1 MSLKDTART
10 VAALDTLHKAIGE
23 HLKTGKQELEAGLK
37 AAKAETG
44 TQKISISLDDDK
56 GQSQD
61 IGTVSL
67 VQPKAAAAVSDADAF
82 TAWVV
87 ENFTT
92 EVERKFVTSVKPGF
106 QKKVL
111 DQITAAG
118 VTDWADPETGFI
130 HEVPGV
136 SMTGRA
142 AYTRMTITDVGKDAI
157 PQAWRE
163 GRFASVLP
171 TIAPAAIE
179 SGNGSDEDAAKL
191 RARIA
196 ELEERDAWLS
206 ALEAAGVDS
215 WEGFDVAREVLDGGD
230 PR

>member
-10 VAALDTLHKAIGE
+10 VAALDTLHKAIGD
-23 HLKTGKQELEAGLK
+23 HLKTGKRELEAGLK

-44 TQKISISLDDDK
+44 TQKISISLDDAE
-56 GQSQD
+56 GQSKD

-67 VQPKAAAAVSDADAF
+67 VQPNAVAAVTDADEF

-87 ENFTT
+87 KNFGT
-92 EVERKFVTSVKPGF
+92 EVDRKWVTSVKPGF

-111 DQITAAG
+111 DQLTAAG
-118 VTDWADPETGFI
+118 VTDWADPETGVI

-142 AYTRMTITDVGKDAI
+142 AYTRMTITDVGKAAI

-163 GRFASVLP
+163 GRLASVMP
-171 TIAPAAIE
+171 AIAPAAIE
-179 SGNGSDEDAAKL
+179 PGDGSDGEAAKL

-196 ELEERDAWLS
+196 ELAERDAWLS
-206 ALEAAGVDS
+206 ALEAAGVDN
-215 WEGFDVAREVLDGGD
+215 WEGWDHAVELSEGGAE
-230 PR
+230 